1 MNINLLPHN
10 EEAYEKVMKALETS
24 NRTCIIH
31 PTGTGKSYLIAAVS
45 ENYERVLILA
55 PNKFVLNQ
63 VGSVTNWHEGIDYMT
78 YQFLNNRGLNKQYDL
93 IVLDEFHRAGATE
106 WGAAVR
112 EALEA
117 HKGKILGTTATPI
130 RTLDEGRNMADELF
144 DGNVASEMTIGEA
157 WSRGILPIPIYITGL
172 FDFSSTAS
180 EARERITRSH
190 YIDNKRE
197 RLEQLEQ
204 VELDW
209 QTSQGMPS
217 IIRKHIRRDSK
228 RVIVFCSTVE
238 HMNEMS
244 NTIGEWFEQAGMTV
258 AAVYSVCHA
267 TTSKNDEAMEAF
279 KKDTQEG
286 VKIMLAVDMLNEGI
300 HIPRVDAVIMLRRTV
315 SRIIYKQQLG
325 RCLTAANTGR
335 PVVLDMVDN
344 LNGSNVIAEIKADF
358 EEKEREHSGAS
369 AGSERE
375 AKRFTVYD
383 YTQELRDVVE
393 SLTEDTDRYLSV
405 EDRLEMIN
413 DFVSKHDRLPMGS
426 EESAYRNWARL
437 LIMKDNVPRVR
448 ELMEKYPRGV
458 QMDDVARKYVEFCN
472 EHKRLPGSGKAAG
485 ERALAHYMLRHR
497 EEILAN
503 YPEVKEQFDKF
514 YRYSRIPSDEERLAL
529 VRNFVYENGRFP
541 RKGEMLHVHYQYLS
555 IRCKEESIVN
565 EMKRLTELAKR
576 MREGWKER
584 KPAKPKKE
592 YRTIEECVKEVAAF
606 CEKNGRLPKVGD
618 RKRTVSA
625 WLRVYYHERHP
636 EAVKLFM
643 KYSENSPVKIEERI
657 AIVEE
662 FFRKH
667 NRIPWRKDVEAR
679 KAWVWVRTRCQDDP
693 RIIAIKSKDKSYA
706 SVNKCEGGI
715 D

>member
-55 PNKFVLNQ
+55 PNKFVLDQ

-228 RVIVFCSTVE
+228 RVIVFCTTVE

-244 NTIGEWFEQAGMTV
+244 NTIGKWFEQAGMNV

-267 TTSKNDEAMEAF
+267 TPSKNDEAMEAF

-375 AKRFTVYD
+375 PKRFTVYD

-393 SLTEDTDRYLSV
+393 SLTEDTDFFLTV
-405 EDRLEMIN
+405 EDRLKMIN

-448 ELMEKYPRGV
+448 ELMEMYPRGV
-458 QMDDVARKYVEFCN
+458 QMDDVARRYVEFCK
-472 EHKRLPGSGKAAG
+472 EHKRLPSTNKIEG
-485 ERALAHYMLRHR
+485 EHALWCYVKRHR
-497 EEILAN
+497 DEMFAN
-503 YPEVKEQFDKF
+503 YPEVEEQFYK
-514 YRYSRIPSDEERLAL
+514 YTHRGGPLTIRLK
-529 VRNFVYENGRFP
+529 VVKNF
-541 RKGEMLHVHYQYLS
+541 
-555 IRCKEESIVN
+555 I
-565 EMKRLTELAKR
+565 
-576 MREGWKER
+576 
-584 KPAKPKKE
+584 
-592 YRTIEECVKEVAAF
+592 
-606 CEKNGRLPKVGD
+606 EKNGRLPTKGDGEANRDWIYLNSFRCNVESIKQNVAQLKQQYKRNVEKKPVKPKRVVMTIDEHAKIAEAFCKKNKRLPLPKDGKPFSSMQALRKKKHPIFYTLRDKYTSKRRWYERLDELRAFVSANRRMPGD
-618 RKRTVSA
+618 RDALGNYWSG
-625 WLRVYYHERHP
+625 LRE
-636 EAVKLFM
+636 
-643 KYSENSPVKIEERI
+643 
-657 AIVEE
+657 
-662 FFRKH
+662 KH
-667 NRIPWRKDVEAR
+667 MS
-679 KAWVWVRTRCQDDP
+679 DP
-693 RIIAIKSKDKSYA
+693 RVVEIRNMSDYDEK
-706 SVNKCEGGI
+706 GRRR
-715 D
+715 